1 MPAPVTSQLCKNGDP
16 GPQSFA
22 SQLPEPHADLGR
34 FDLDRQTISV
44 TGPVDA
50 NLTAGGRQRQTS
62 TLACLSPLPSLI
74 QMPFDERVQAGIE
87 IKQGSRVPVPVDDR
101 VSARGDLA
109 WAISVGGIGVVGF
122 AVLLLFTW
130 YYAATLFLIFAGML
144 LGVALNAMT
153 NLLGRVIQLPHALR
167 LTIVCLVLAGL
178 LSGVVFLGGTTIAQ
192 QAKVL
197 SDTIKSQLV
206 TVKGFLEKNGIDTGY
221 FDLGNP
227 AATAPGSPSSET
239 PAAAPAR
246 TLPSASEFASS
257 GGAIV
262 SQTLKLLLGTL
273 SAVGN
278 FFIVLFLGLTFAA
291 QPNVY
296 RKGLLFMAPA
306 RHRDR
311 ATIIVDRIGDTL
323 ERWLIAQILTM
334 AAVFLVTWIGLAL
347 IGIQSSF
354 ILGIQAGLLAF
365 IPTVGALLAGLIVV
379 LASLASG
386 WVAALSAF
394 LLFLGVH
401 ALESYILTPI
411 IQRQALDIPPA
422 TLFAFQI
429 LLGVV
434 FGIWGLAL
442 ALPLMAIVKVMI
454 DYFKAEE
461 ITPAAAA
468 A

>member
-1 MPAPVTSQLCKNGDP
+1 V
-16 GPQSFA
+16 A
-22 SQLPEPHADLGR
+22 SSAENRL
-34 FDLDRQTISV
+34 
-44 TGPVDA
+44 
-50 NLTAGGRQRQTS
+50 
-62 TLACLSPLPSLI
+62 
-74 QMPFDERVQAGIE
+74 
-87 IKQGSRVPVPVDDR
+87 
-101 VSARGDLA
+101 SARSDLA
-109 WAISVGGIGVVGF
+109 WAISVGGIGVITF
-122 AVLLLFTW
+122 TALLLFTW
-130 YYAATLFLIFAGML
+130 NFAATLFLIFAGVL

-153 NLLGRVIQLPHALR
+153 TMLGRVVRLPHWLR
-167 LTIVCLVLAGL
+167 LTIVCLALAAL
-178 LSGVVFLGGTTIAQ
+178 LSGVVFLGGSTIAQ
-192 QAKVL
+192 QATVL

-206 TVKGFLEKNGIDTGY
+206 SVKAFLDRNGIDTSY

-227 AATAPGSPSSET
+227 AATSTAATPG
-239 PAAAPAR
+239 AA
-246 TLPSASEFASS
+246 TSHNSLPSAGTLASS
-257 GGAIV
+257 GGAII

-273 SAVGN
+273 SVVGN

-291 QPNVY
+291 QPGVY
-296 RKGLLFMAPA
+296 RAGLLFLAPA
-306 RHRDR
+306 RHRLR
-311 ATIIVDRIGDTL
+311 ATVIVDRIGETL
-323 ERWLIAQILTM
+323 ERWLIAQIVTM
-334 AAVFLVTWIGLAL
+334 FAVFLVTWIGLFA

-386 WVAALSAF
+386 WIAAASAF
-394 LLFLGVH
+394 ALFLGVH

-442 ALPLMAIVKVMI
+442 ALPLMAIAKVMI

-461 ITPAAAA
+461 IFPDAAA
-468 A
+468 

>member
-1 MPAPVTSQLCKNGDP
+1 VAVPA
-16 GPQSFA
+16 
-22 SQLPEPHADLGR
+22 
-34 FDLDRQTISV
+34 
-44 TGPVDA
+44 
-50 NLTAGGRQRQTS
+50 
-62 TLACLSPLPSLI
+62 
-74 QMPFDERVQAGIE
+74 
-87 IKQGSRVPVPVDDR
+87 DDR
-101 VSARGDLA
+101 LSARADLA
-109 WAISVGGIGVVGF
+109 WAISVGGIGIVGF
-122 AVLLLFTW
+122 AALLVFTW
-130 YYAATLFLIFAGML
+130 SFAATLFLIFAGVL

-153 NLLGRVIQLPHALR
+153 TMLGRLVRLPHALR

-178 LSGVVFLGGTTIAQ
+178 LSGVVFLGGSTIAQ
-192 QAKVL
+192 QATVL

-206 TVKGFLEKNGIDTGY
+206 NVKAFLEKNGIDTSY

-227 AATAPGSPSSET
+227 GAATASST
-239 PAAAPAR
+239 PAAPGPAA
-246 TLPSASEFASS
+246 THNLPSAGTLASS

-291 QPNVY
+291 QPSVY

-306 RHRDR
+306 RHRAR
-311 ATIIVDRIGDTL
+311 ATVIVDRIGETL
-323 ERWLIAQILTM
+323 ERWLIAQIITM
-334 AAVFLVTWIGLAL
+334 FAVFLVTWIGLTL

-365 IPTVGALLAGLIVV
+365 IPTVGALVAGLIVV

-386 WVAALSAF
+386 WVAAASA
-394 LLFLGVH
+394 LALFVGVH
-401 ALESYILTPI
+401 ALESYVLTPI

-461 ITPAAAA
+461 TPADAAAA
-468 A
+468 